1 MAIQKIKGLFRG
13 IILAMWLLGVL
24 FLIILG
30 PKISYYMELGYFST
44 WIQVLLW
51 LTAIPY
57 MYILTVLWQL
67 SNHLVSETVFSKENI
82 KRLSKIAYAGLI
94 ESGIYTVAF
103 LLGLIFLTA
112 NYPFLM
118 ICLFF
123 FFVGIVLAVLSALL
137 AYIFKLANR
146 LKDEKDI

>member
-1 MAIQKIKGLFRG
+1 M
-13 IILAMWLLGVL
+13 
-24 FLIILG
+24 
-30 PKISYYMELGYFST
+30 
-44 WIQVLLW
+44 LLW
-51 LTAIPY
+51 VTAIPY